1 MSQGHTIPILHLA
14 RLLHRR
20 LLSITVL
27 TTPANSPS
35 IRSSLLDTT
44 ISVVDLPFPV
54 NIPGVPPGIEST
66 DELPSISFLVP
77 FVTATKLIQ
86 THFEQVIESLPT
98 VHCIISDG
106 FLGWTQQSAD
116 KLGIP
121 RVLFYGMSN
130 HAMTLSSIMLRE
142 KPHAMVS
149 SVDEVFSVPGLP
161 WVNLTTNDFEPP
173 LSELEPKGALF
184 DFVAETSA
192 AAFKSHGILVNGSY
206 ELEPR
211 FNNYWNQK
219 IGPRAW
225 CFGPLCLAEPPRVQ
239 TLQKPTW
246 VQWLDKKSAQGKSV
260 LYVAFGSQAEMAPEQ
275 LHEIVMGLERSEVE
289 FLWFVKGF
297 EERLKKRALI
307 VKEWVDQRELLA
319 HQSVKGFLSHCGWNS
334 VMESVSASVPI
345 LAFPLM
351 AEQHLNARM
360 VVDELGIGLRI
371 LASNGSVRGFVES
384 KDVER
389 MVRELM
395 ERGEKGK
402 EVRKKVK
409 EVGEA
414 ARAAMGDGG
423 PSSRT
428 LDLFIDEVCNKK
440 LNLLPSPA

>member
-1 MSQGHTIPILHLA
+1 MGTVSPRHFVLFPFMSQGHTIPILHLA

-20 LLSITVL
+20 LLSVTVL

-66 DELPSISFLVP
+66 DKLPSMSFFVP

-86 THFEQVIESLPT
+86 PHFEQVIASLPT

-130 HAMTLSSIMLRE
+130 YAMTLSSIMLRE

-173 LSELEPKGALF
+173 FSELEPKGAHF
-184 DFVAETSA
+184 DFVAETGV
-192 AAFKSHGILVNGSY
+192 AAFKSHGMLVNSFY
-206 ELEPR
+206 DLEPR
-211 FNNYWNQK
+211 FNDYWNQK

-225 CFGPLCLAEPPRVQ
+225 CVGPLCLAEPPRVQ

-246 VQWLDKKSAQGKSV
+246 VQWLDEKLAQGKSV

-275 LHEIVMGLERSEVE
+275 LHEIAMGLERSEVA
-289 FLWFVKGF
+289 FLWVLSSKVQEKHEFVKGF
-297 EERLKKRALI
+297 EERLKKR
-307 VKEWVDQRELLA
+307 KNGWT
-319 HQSVKGFLSHCGWNS
+319 KGSYWHTR
-334 VMESVSASVPI
+334 AS
-345 LAFPLM
+345 
-351 AEQHLNARM
+351 R
-360 VVDELGIGLRI
+360 GL
-371 LASNGSVRGFVES
+371 
-384 KDVER
+384 
-389 MVRELM
+389 
-395 ERGEKGK
+395 
-402 EVRKKVK
+402 
-409 EVGEA
+409 
-414 ARAAMGDGG
+414 
-423 PSSRT
+423 
-428 LDLFIDEVCNKK
+428 
-440 LNLLPSPA
+440 